1 MAKNRHS
8 THCWRFGHPPYDF
21 LMPRKIKLEGVKVIV
36 TFLLCLLGLVCLW
49 TYWIHKFVRN
59 F

>member
-1 MAKNRHS
+1 MIS
-8 THCWRFGHPPYDF
+8 FM
-21 LMPRKIKLEGVKVIV
+21 LRKINLEGVKVIV